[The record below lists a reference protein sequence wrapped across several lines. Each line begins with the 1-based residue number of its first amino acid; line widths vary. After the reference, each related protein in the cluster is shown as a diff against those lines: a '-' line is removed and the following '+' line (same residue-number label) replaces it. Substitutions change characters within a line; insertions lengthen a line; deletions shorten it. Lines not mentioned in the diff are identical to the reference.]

1 MAMTGSRCLGLIG
14 ELGVGAAIHYYRE
27 LAAEHQKRDRTLD
40 LLMVHAEV
48 ERVLGYIRDNEL
60 AALADYLADLIR
72 RLSRAG
78 ADVAAIPAI
87 APHICA
93 SQLAELS
100 PLPLIDLVDEV
111 AREVEARG
119 LKRVALF
126 GTRYAIE
133 TNLFGRLPGVEI
145 VQPKSG
151 EIDVIHKA
159 YTEIV
164 RAGHGSVEQLGSLT
178 DIAHTLLSRDRVE
191 AIVLAG
197 TELSL
202 LFDDTNTDFPAI
214 DCARVHIDA
223 IVGRLLGD

>member
-1 MAMTGSRCLGLIG
+1 MAASRCLGLIG
-14 ELGVGAAIHYYRE
+14 GLGVGAAIHYYRE
-27 LAAEHQKRDRTLD
+27 LAAEHQKRNRSLD
-40 LLMVHAEV
+40 LVMVHADV
-48 ERVLGYIRDNEL
+48 ERVLGCIGDNDL
-60 AALADYLADLIR
+60 AALANYLAGLIT

-78 ADVAAIPAI
+78 ADVAAIPAV

-93 SQLAELS
+93 PQLAELS
-100 PLPLIDLVDEV
+100 PLPLMDLIAEV
-111 AREVEARG
+111 AREVDARG

-145 VQPKSG
+145 VRPQPG
-151 EIDVIHKA
+151 EIDLIHKA

-164 RAGHGSVEQLGSLT
+164 RAGRGSAEQLVPLT
-178 DIAHTLLSRDRVE
+178 EIAHTLQRRDGVE
-191 AIVLAG
+191 AILLAG
-197 TELSL
+197 TDLAL

-223 IVGRLLGD
+223 IVGRLLGER

>member
-1 MAMTGSRCLGLIG
+1 MTASPCLGLIG
-14 ELGVGAAIHYYRE
+14 GLGVGTAIHYYRE
-27 LAAEHQKRDRTLD
+27 LAAEHQKRNRTLN

-48 ERVLGYIRDNEL
+48 ERVLGLIRDNDL
-60 AALADYLADLIR
+60 TALADYLAALIA

-78 ADVAAIPAI
+78 ADVAAIAAV

-93 SQLAELS
+93 PQLAGLS
-100 PLPLIDLVDEV
+100 PLPLIDLIGEV
-111 AREVEARG
+111 AREVDARG
-119 LKRVALF
+119 PKRVALF

-145 VQPKSG
+145 VQPKPG
-151 EIDVIHKA
+151 EIDHIHAA
-159 YTEIV
+159 YSEIV
-164 RAGHGSVEQLGSLT
+164 GAGRGSAEQLRTLT
-178 DIAHTLLSRDRVE
+178 EVAHELQRRDGVE

-223 IVGRLLGD
+223 IVNRLIGG

>member
-1 MAMTGSRCLGLIG
+1 MTASRCLGLIG
-14 ELGVGAAIHYYRE
+14 GLGVGAAIHYYRE
-27 LAAEHQKRDRTLD
+27 LSAAHQKRNRTLD
-40 LLMVHAEV
+40 LVMVHADV
-48 ERVLGYIRDNEL
+48 ERVFGHIGENDVT
-60 AALADYLADLIR
+60 ALAGYLAELIT
-72 RLSRAG
+72 RLSGAG
-78 ADVAAIPAI
+78 AEVAAIPAV

-93 SQLAELS
+93 PQLAGLS
-100 PLPLIDLVDEV
+100 PLPLIDLVAEV
-111 AREVEARG
+111 AREVETRG

-145 VQPKSG
+145 VQPQPG
-151 EIDVIHKA
+151 EIDLIHKA

-164 RAGHGSVEQLGSLT
+164 RAGRGSAEQLGPLS
-178 DIAHTLLSRDRVE
+178 DIAHTLQGRDGVE
-191 AIVLAG
+191 AILLAG
-197 TELSL
+197 TDLSL